1 MIGAIAGDVLGSIY
15 QFNPVKTNNFDLLN
29 SKWDFT
35 DDTTKTVAVANSLM
49 NDEPYMNLLQMWIQ
63 KFLLQQDVDISGE

>member
-1 MIGAIAGDVLGSIY
+1 MLGAIAGDVLGSIY

-35 DDTTKTVAVANSLM
+35 NDTAMTMAVADSLI
-49 NDEPYMNLLQMWIQ
+49 NDEPYVNLLQMWSRKI
-63 KFLLQQDVDISGE
+63 LLQQDVDISGE